1 MFEEFKWL
9 PDQASTVAPQVD
21 ALFMFIVAV
30 TVGITALVCFLTILF
45 VVMFK
50 RKSDDHIPKPLHGN
64 VPLEIFW
71 TVIPVGICLVM
82 FAWGVKVYSNIVVPP
97 ADAMDI
103 YVVGRQWMWKIQ
115 HPEGQREIN
124 TLHVPIG
131 RAVKLTIT
139 SEDVLHCFSI
149 PAFRVKQDA
158 VPGRYTSMWFNA
170 TKAGIYQLYCSEYC
184 GTEHSRMIGKVVV
197 MEEAD
202 YQKWLSEGAESGLA
216 LQGRKLFTKLQC
228 ITCHTGNAEAKAPN
242 LEGIYRRHIPISH
255 MDGKKAPDGTKVFA
269 DDKYLRESIL
279 YPNAK
284 VAAGW
289 ESIMPSY
296 QGEVTEEEL
305 LQVIG
310 YIKSLQQGQTPP
322 RIENTP
328 TPAAIQDQ
336 NPRKEDKK

>member
-9 PDQASTVAPQVD
+9 PEQASTFAPEVD
-21 ALFMFIVAV
+21 ALTLFIVLV
-30 TVGITALVCFLTILF
+30 TVSITAMVFFLTILF
-45 VVMFK
+45 AVMFR
-50 RKSDDHIPKPLHGN
+50 RKSDDDAPKPWHGN

-71 TVIPVGICLVM
+71 TVIPVIICFIM
-82 FAWGVKVYSNIVVPP
+82 FSWGVKVYSSIVVPP
-97 ADAMDI
+97 ADALDI

-115 HPEGQREIN
+115 HPDGQREIN
-124 TLHVPIG
+124 TLHVPMG
-131 RAVKLTIT
+131 RPVKITIT
-139 SEDVLHCFSI
+139 SEDVLHSFYI

-158 VPGRYTSMWFNA
+158 VPGRYTSLWFNA
-170 TKAGIYQLYCSEYC
+170 TKAGTYQLYCSEYC

-202 YQKWLSEGAESGLA
+202 YQKWLSEGAESGQA

-242 LEGIYRRHIPISH
+242 LEGIYRRHLPMSH
-255 MDGKKAPDGTKVFA
+255 IGGNKTTEGTKVFA
-269 DDKYLRESIL
+269 DDAYLRESIL

-289 ESIMPSY
+289 ESIMPTY
-296 QGEVTEEEL
+296 QGLVTEEEL

-328 TPAAIQDQ
+328 TPAAIQES
-336 NPRKEDKK
+336 NPRKEDSK